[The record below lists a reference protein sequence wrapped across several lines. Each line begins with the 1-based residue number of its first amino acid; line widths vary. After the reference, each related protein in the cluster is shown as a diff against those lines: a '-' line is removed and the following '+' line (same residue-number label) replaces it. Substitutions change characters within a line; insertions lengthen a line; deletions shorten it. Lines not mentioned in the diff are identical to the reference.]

1 MFVFSP
7 SNMMAY
13 RTCPR
18 RFQAQYITKEIKWK
32 ASAQKSRGT
41 IVHGDI
47 EKAFCKGMSAVT
59 RWDDNLDAS
68 YVAGLVDS
76 VRNIKGQILIEKELV
91 VTDKFK
97 PSNDWWDGHAMLR
110 AKADA
115 LILPDDGDPWLID
128 LKTGKK
134 WDMEDFQLRAEALLV
149 HLIYG
154 KNVIRYSYEYVD
166 IGERV
171 EGVVDLSRGLMPVQD
186 VVDTM
191 RDIKQAVRDNCFFA
205 KLNRFCRFCDF
216 NGDKNRCGIVCVAG

>member
-7 SNMMAY
+7 SNMMTY

-216 NGDKNRCGIVCVAG
+216 NGDKNRCGIVCAAG

>member
-7 SNMMAY
+7 SNMMAF

-18 RFQAQYITKEIKWK
+18 RFQAQSITKEIKWK
-32 ASAQKSRGT
+32 ASVQKSRGT

-47 EKAFCKGMSAVT
+47 EKAFCKGMQSVT
-59 RWDDNLDAS
+59 HWDDKLDTS
-68 YVAGLVDS
+68 YVSNLIDT
-76 VRNIKGQILIEKELV
+76 VRGIKGQLLIEKELV

-97 PSNDWWDGHAMLR
+97 PTNDWWDGHALLR
-110 AKADA
+110 AKADM

-134 WDMEDFQLRAEALLV
+134 WDTEDFQLRVEALLV

-154 KNVIRYSYEYVD
+154 RDVIRYSYEYVD

-171 EGVVDLSRGLMPVQD
+171 EGVVDMSRGLLPVQD

-191 RDIKQAVRDNCFFA
+191 RDMKAAIRDNCF
-205 KLNRFCRFCDF
+205 LPVRNRFCRFCDF
-216 NGDKNRCGIVCVAG
+216 NGKTECGLME